1 MPAPPTATRYT
12 RTAVALHWLLAAAIL
27 GAIAVGAYAD
37 DLPLSP
43 QKLKLVN
50 WHKWAGITILA
61 LSLLR
66 LAWRLGHRPPP
77 APPMPAWQARAATA
91 THAAMYALFL
101 AVPLAGWSYSAAAG
115 FPVVLFGLWPLPD
128 PVPKDRAL
136 ADLLRDVHGALA
148 WTLAM
153 LVVLHVAAA
162 LKHQFVDRDGL
173 IGRMRW
179 GRP

>member
-1 MPAPPTATRYT
+1 MNAPPRYT
-12 RTAVALHWLLAAAIL
+12 RTAVVLHWLLAAAIL
-27 GAIAVGAYAD
+27 GALAVGATAA
-37 DLPLSP
+37 DLPVSP

-66 LAWRLGHRPPP
+66 LAWRLTHRPPP
-77 APPMPAWQARAATA
+77 APPVPRWQARAATA
-91 THAAMYALFL
+91 THAALYLLFV

-115 FPVVLFGLWPLPD
+115 FPVVLFGVLPLPD
-128 PVPKDRAL
+128 PVGKDRAL

-148 WTLAM
+148 WTLAL

-173 IGRMRW
+173 IGRMGWR
-179 GRP
+179 RS